1 MQQFMPIAPL
11 RPVNLDASPLYVK
24 IKQDIAVRLAK
35 GEWLPGSRLPNE
47 AELARLY
54 GVSSGTM
61 RKALDELEAERVLV
75 RRQGHGTFIND
86 MNEINAKRMA
96 GCAATA
102 QAIVDDAM
110 DEAGTRPTQVLIDQL
125 CLRIATALFN
135 AGAEYP

>member
-1 MQQFMPIAPL
+1 MQQFKPEMPL
-11 RPVNLDASPLYVK
+11 RFEALDAPPMYVQVK
-24 IKQDIAVRLAK
+24 ADVGARIAK
-35 GEWLPGSRLPNE
+35 GEWPAGTRLPNE
-47 AELARLY
+47 AELAKLY

-61 RKALDELEAERVLV
+61 RKALDGLEAERVLI

-86 MNEINAKRMA
+86 MNEINARRMA

-102 QAIVDDAM
+102 QAILDDAM